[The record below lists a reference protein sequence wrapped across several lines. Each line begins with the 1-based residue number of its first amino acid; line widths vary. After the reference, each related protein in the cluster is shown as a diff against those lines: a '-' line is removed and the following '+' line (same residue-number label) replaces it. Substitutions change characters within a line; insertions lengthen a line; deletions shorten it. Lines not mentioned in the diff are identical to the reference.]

1 MILKSYLQNA
11 FVFPHSGL
19 LGPWA
24 NRLVSNQPIL
34 ALRRAI
40 TAHLP
45 FPILQSDIQD
55 VIYLNWVLD
64 VEQVAHYLPPGVQLW
79 QRQGKTIFTVLTY
92 RHRHF
97 GPVFLGPLRQL
108 CPSPL
113 QSNWR
118 LYLEPT
124 VPEQR
129 SVLFVKNSMNHV
141 LYALGSRLFSDVL
154 PSHLAESFTHQALP
168 DGYETQIQSGIGSS
182 PDLFC
187 RVKTSQ
193 TKTLP
198 GPFEVFWQSW
208 PEAIRTLCLQDAA
221 LSYVADTGQLVQA
234 GIDLPIDIFDVIPLQ
249 AVELKS
255 QFDLLQLPACQPE
268 FTLCFRVPK
277 LCFRVLW
284 EKPCLNESGR

>member
-1 MILKSYLQNA
+1 MILKSYLQNG

-19 LGPWA
+19 LSQWA
-24 NRLVSNQPIL
+24 NRLVSNHPIL

-64 VEQVAHYLPPGVQLW
+64 VDQVAHYLPPGVQLW
-79 QRQGKTIFTVLTY
+79 QRQGKTLFTVLTY

-118 LYLEPT
+118 LYLESP

-154 PSHLAESFTHQALP
+154 PSHLAESFTHQ
-168 DGYETQIQSGIGSS
+168 
-182 PDLFC
+182 
-187 RVKTSQ
+187 
-193 TKTLP
+193 
-198 GPFEVFWQSW
+198 
-208 PEAIRTLCLQDAA
+208 AIRTLCLQDAA

-255 QFDLLQLPACQPE
+255 HFDLLQLPACQPE
-268 FTLCFRVPK
+268 FSLCFRVPK